1 MREFASGDES
11 SFLLL
16 FERYKERIYRYVK
29 RMCSSDASA
38 EELFQD
44 IWEKLIK
51 NRDKFNTHLKFSS
64 YIFSIAHNRVID
76 HFRNTSLVTFEQFD
90 DDSAT
95 SEWVSIEDQAY
106 GHEQIKRFKQ
116 VFDSLP
122 APQREI
128 FILHEETSMTMVE
141 IAEAI
146 GTKTETAKSRLR
158 FALVNLR
165 KGMEG
170 YS

>member
-1 MREFASGDES
+1 MREFASGDEA

-16 FERYKERIYRYVK
+16 FERYKDRIYRYVK

-51 NRDKFNTHLKFSS
+51 NREKFNTQRKFAP
-64 YIFSIAHNRVID
+64 YIYSIAHNRVID
-76 HFRNTSLVTFEQFD
+76 HFRNTSLVTFEQYND
-90 DDSAT
+90 DAVT
-95 SEWVSIEDQAY
+95 SDRVSVEDQAY
-106 GHEQIKRFKQ
+106 SNEQVKRFMEI
-116 VFDSLP
+116 VDGLP

-146 GTKTETAKSRLR
+146 GINTETAKSRLR